1 MKFQSRLSLR
11 RETED
16 AVHDLCVDLKSFAPD
31 LAMVFASHH
40 FGPEF
45 DDLVGGIY
53 QQINCRNLIGC
64 TGESIVGPTAEI
76 ENQPAIALWVA
87 KLPGVRVLP
96 FVVDQED
103 VAGFG
108 QDAAAWR
115 ERLGTLDQD
124 PASIIILPDPF
135 TVDVQ
140 ACIDA
145 LDTTYPQATTVGGMA
160 SGATGPGQNRLFLN
174 DQTIRRGMV
183 GVSLTGD
190 IAVSAVV
197 SQGCR
202 PVGNPYVITKAE
214 ENFIQELGGRPA
226 YAVLQEL
233 YKSSEASIQALMRKG
248 LHVGRLIDEHRRDL
262 NVGGFLVRNMMGV
275 REDQAIAVGDYL
287 RPGQTVQFQVR
298 DSQTADEE
306 LERLLQVESER
317 PGEQIGGA
325 LLFTC
330 NGRGKHFSSGRITI
344 SDWSTASSENAPR
357 RDSSPRARSGRSA
370 ERPSSTAIP
379 AVSYCSANPPAR
391 RPAIGN
397 SRRLR
402 NAGAEQNGRWQTVA
416 ATRFRVGRSRVGPT
430 F

>member
-1 MKFQSRLSLR
+1 VAGSLSSGASRRISRDNQGPKTDGTTMKFQSRLSLR

-233 YKSSEASIQALMRKG
+233 YKSSEASVQALMRKG

-330 NGRGKHFSSGRITI
+330 NGRGKHFFERSNHDIGLVNRIVGECPTAGFFAQGEIGPISGKTFIHGYTSSIVLFREPA
-344 SDWSTASSENAPR
+344 DEAPADR
-357 RDSSPRARSGRSA
+357 
-370 ERPSSTAIP
+370 E
-379 AVSYCSANPPAR
+379 
-391 RPAIGN
+391 
-397 SRRLR
+397 
-402 NAGAEQNGRWQTVA
+402 
-416 ATRFRVGRSRVGPT
+416 
-430 F
+430 

>member
-202 PVGNPYVITKAE
+202 PGGNPYLIAKAE

-233 YKSSEASIQALMRKG
+233 YKSSEASVQALMRKG

-287 RPGQTVQFQVR
+287 RPGQTVQFQVHE
-298 DSQTADEE
+298 TA
-306 LERLLQVESER
+306 R
-317 PGEQIGGA
+317 
-325 LLFTC
+325 
-330 NGRGKHFSSGRITI
+330 
-344 SDWSTASSENAPR
+344 
-357 RDSSPRARSGRSA
+357 
-370 ERPSSTAIP
+370 
-379 AVSYCSANPPAR
+379 YCWY
-391 RPAIGN
+391 
-397 SRRLR
+397 SR
-402 NAGAEQNGRWQTVA
+402 E
-416 ATRFRVGRSRVGPT
+416 
-430 F
+430 